1 MAGEGRKHKTSA
13 SRREVLKAATG
24 LAAGTAALTLP
35 AGTAAAQAGG
45 EGDAATLER
54 LVAANPAT
62 RRVLF
67 KGGTI
72 LSVDPAVG
80 NFAAGD
86 ILVTGKTIAAVGRD
100 LGAAA

>member
-1 MAGEGRKHKTSA
+1 MFTAGQTHREASMAGEERKKTSA
-13 SRREVLKAATG
+13 ARRDVHKPAPATG
-24 LAAGTAALTLP
+24 AGRAVRP
-35 AGTAAAQAGG
+35 IRAGTAAARAGDG
-45 EGDAATLER
+45 GDAAPLQR
-54 LVAANPAT
+54 LDGANPET

-86 ILVTGKTIAAVGRD
+86 ILVTGK
-100 LGAAA
+100 